1 MVFSHNATGG
11 LFSSTSALSKN
22 EDNPTANLYSI
33 LGQLKNVTSP
43 DGYHLKLCYPELKG
57 KSLGAGIKSYTQEN
71 KLRHLAVERGRSK
84 NLFSLCKTLWRGSE
98 KMKNTNMQNK
108 NENLLVRGGVDD
120 VYQCYFFLYMYNT

>member
-1 MVFSHNATGG
+1 MKIKKYFYYTLFFLDEWKMVFSHNTTGG

-71 KLRHLAVERGRSK
+71 KLRHLFSYVK
-84 NLFSLCKTLWRGSE
+84 LF
-98 KMKNTNMQNK
+98 
-108 NENLLVRGGVDD
+108 GGG
-120 VYQCYFFLYMYNT
+120 LKK